1 MTLDE
6 AVAEMA
12 EIRTSHSVLHDVIE
26 VSGLA
31 HALHEM
37 YLLRNQTQGI
47 DPALV
52 PQRQAII
59 DMVIKMLKNKLKRTV
74 REQLLPALE
83 QWEKL

>member
-1 MTLDE
+1 MSLDE

-37 YLLRNQTQGI
+37 YLLRNQTHDLSPEVI
-47 DPALV
+47 A
-52 PQRQAII
+52 QRQAII
-59 DMVIKMLKNKLKRTV
+59 DIVIKMLKNKLKRTV
-74 REQLLPALE
+74 RERLLPALE